1 MEPEAVLRAYLASG
15 DAGDME
21 ALGRYVAEDVIVH
34 DAGALTTIGLD
45 YERETWRANKS
56 VMPDLRHEV
65 QEVVS
70 QGDRVAARV
79 LLVGTLNGIY
89 AGLEAEDAEIQ
100 VDTALFVHVRD
111 GKIGE
116 IWELIDTTRY
126 EEEDEEEYEGDWEEE
141 E

>member
-1 MEPEAVLRAYLASG
+1 MEPEALLRAYLAAG

-45 YERETWRANKS
+45 YEREVWRANKS

-65 QEVVS
+65 QEVVA

-79 LLVGTLNGIY
+79 LLIGTLNGIY
-89 AGLEAEDAEIQ
+89 AGLEGENAEIQ
-100 VDTALFVHVRD
+100 VDIALFAHIRD

-126 EEEDEEEYEGDWEEE
+126 EEEDYEDEEEDAD
-141 E
+141 